1 MIKKPDWLRV
11 PYYSDQSSSYITEM
25 LDEMNL
31 NTVCVEASCP
41 NRSECFSNKTATFM
55 VLGTNCT
62 RKCMFCNVSFGIPQP
77 IDRDEPSRIAR
88 AVKKLNLSYVVITSV
103 TRDDLP
109 DGGADHFANV
119 IQAVHELSPKTA
131 IEVLIPDLSDII
143 GIVNKSPNVVSH
155 NIETVKSLYEKV
167 RPAADYFRS
176 LSLIKKVKSLDANIR
191 TKSGIMLGLGETRDE
206 VLKTLDDLLEAECE
220 FLTIGQYLAPSKN
233 HYPVSEYIEPQV
245 FTEYADIA
253 YKKGFI
259 FVASAPFVRSSYH
272 ADKALLSSDVKGHQ

>member
-143 GIVNKSPNVVSH
+143 GIVNKSPTVISH

>member
-1 MIKKPDWLRV
+1 
-11 PYYSDQSSSYITEM
+11 
-25 LDEMNL
+25 
-31 NTVCVEASCP
+31 
-41 NRSECFSNKTATFM
+41 
-55 VLGTNCT
+55 
-62 RKCMFCNVSFGIPQP
+62 MFCNVSFGIPQP

-176 LSLIKKVKSLDANIR
+176 LSLIKKVKSMDANIR
-191 TKSGIMLGLGETRDE
+191 TKSGIMLGLGESRDE
-206 VLKTLDDLLEAECE
+206 VLKTFDDLLEAKCE

-245 FTEYADIA
+245 FTDYADIA